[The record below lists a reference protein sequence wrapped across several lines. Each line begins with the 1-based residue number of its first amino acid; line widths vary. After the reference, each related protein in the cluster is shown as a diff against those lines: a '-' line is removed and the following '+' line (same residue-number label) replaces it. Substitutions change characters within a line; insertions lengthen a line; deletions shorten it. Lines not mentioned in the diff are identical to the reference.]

1 MVGQETHLLPR
12 VRTCCI
18 LVITHVPERVSWHR
32 NKELDNN
39 EPNQT
44 SKDAEREGPEQPKN
58 SCVLICT
65 KQIATLILIL

>member
-39 EPNQT
+39 ESNIQ
-44 SKDAEREGPEQPKN
+44 DAEREGPEQPKN

-65 KQIATLILIL
+65 KQIATLIFIL